1 MDTFAKEYEAS
12 VRHLKTV
19 ISAKDDR
26 EAVRRLIVARQHI
39 DKCIDGINEL
49 SSKKYD

>member
-1 MDTFAKEYEAS
+1 MDTFAKDYEAS
-12 VRHLKTV
+12 VHHLKTV

-39 DKCIDGINEL
+39 DKCIDGINE
-49 SSKKYD
+49 SNKRKHD